1 MLNFDEFQE
10 YAKMKIPEL
19 IAEKGEQV
27 EVMLN
32 HVTKNNGVI
41 LHAAT
46 VKTEDSCIAPNIYLD
61 GAFKQYEEGADLDE
75 LMDKLAE
82 TAFSNLKA
90 PEELATVGKDYQ
102 NFDFVKD
109 KIIMTVVN
117 AEKNRELLADVPHEN
132 REDLAMIYKVM
143 LSKSSQ
149 GLATITIRNEH
160 MKAWGVTEAEI
171 HELAMKNTREIL
183 PVTVQSM
190 GEVLGEF
197 AGEAGIP
204 EDMNRSLFA
213 DMPLDEQMFII
224 SNASKVNG
232 AASIFYE
239 DALSDLADKIGQIFI
254 FFPHPCMSALL
265 FPLIW
270 EHRKCS
276 QKWCG
281 KLTDPRWRNRN
292 SFRIMCTVLMQR
304 QGNCHW
310 RIPPWKKSWLRCP
323 RIPGHMKLHRRQE
336 NPPVRITTDKINSK
350 KGERLCRYQRY
361 D

>member
-27 EVMLN
+27 EVILN

-160 MKAWGVTEAEI
+160 MKVWGVTEAEI

-239 DALSDLADKIGQIFI
+239 DALSDLADKIGTDLYILPSSVHECIAVSTHMGTPEMLSEMVREVNGSEVAESEQLSDHVYRFDAETRKLSLADTTMEEILAKVSEDTRTYEAAPEAGESSR
-254 FFPHPCMSALL
+254 PHH
-265 FPLIW
+265 
-270 EHRKCS
+270 HR
-276 QKWCG
+276 
-281 KLTDPRWRNRN
+281 
-292 SFRIMCTVLMQR
+292 
-304 QGNCHW
+304 
-310 RIPPWKKSWLRCP
+310 
-323 RIPGHMKLHRRQE
+323 
-336 NPPVRITTDKINSK
+336 
-350 KGERLCRYQRY
+350 
-361 D
+361 